1 MNLHPPAVDVRRLAA
16 IDMHALRGTDTRRR
30 VILAEFVLG
39 AIAGIGIGIFLLLSA
54 AGALGSVLGAWALGI
69 GVNYVPLRAAQFRL
83 VRAVGRWRMSGTLI
97 RITVPAMASPKASH
111 SETLTPMSAATGPQ
125 TASPRG

>member
-97 RITVPAMASPKASH
+97 RITVPTMASPKASH
-111 SETLTPMSAATGPQ
+111 SETLTPMTAATGPQ
-125 TASPRG
+125 IASPRG